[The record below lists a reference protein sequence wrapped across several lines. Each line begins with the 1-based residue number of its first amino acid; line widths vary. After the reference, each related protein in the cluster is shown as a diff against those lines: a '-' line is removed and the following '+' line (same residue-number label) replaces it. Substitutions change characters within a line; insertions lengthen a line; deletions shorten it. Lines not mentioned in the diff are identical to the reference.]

1 MADFFTTTTT
11 TVVDNACAS
20 GSKPVDENTIRVAA
34 DISNQQDTPK
44 KDVTGGSNFSMCEII
59 M

>member
-11 TVVDNACAS
+11 VVDSACAS
-20 GSKPVDENTIRVAA
+20 GFKQVDEKNIRAA
-34 DISNQQDTPK
+34 TNVPNQQDTPK
-44 KDVTGGSNFSMCEII
+44 KDVAGGSNFSMCEII